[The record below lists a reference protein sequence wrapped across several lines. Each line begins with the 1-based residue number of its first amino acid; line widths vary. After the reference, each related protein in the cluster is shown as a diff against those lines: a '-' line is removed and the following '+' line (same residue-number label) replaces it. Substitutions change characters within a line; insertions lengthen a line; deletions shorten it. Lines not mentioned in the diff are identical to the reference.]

1 MECHIPGMPIANN
14 GVSFFA
20 SRQLSFIK
28 VNQRPAAVSPFSFI
42 YIHVCL
48 DTVGS
53 RFQDGWR
60 NKE

>member
-1 MECHIPGMPIANN
+1 MPIANN